1 VGLRRYSDRELYRS
15 WVRAIADM
23 PSADVAA
30 LMPTFTAA
38 GVGKLRRAEPSRL
51 ANRTR
56 DLMRAAIA
64 ALGNGASRVRE
75 QAANYDSSAHVD
87 NGARVWVQRF
97 LLRLT
102 EAGVSEPEVDAARML
117 LTRSHLTDYL
127 TGGANAEQDLAPEDR
142 LRSLRAVA
150 EHVIIPTLRR
160 RGRKVDASL
169 TR

>member
-1 VGLRRYSDRELYRS
+1 MTNAE
-15 WVRAIADM
+15 
-23 PSADVAA
+23 VASR
-30 LMPTFTAA
+30 MPTFSEG
-38 GVGKLRRAEPSRL
+38 GVSKLRRTEPTRL

-56 DLMRAAIA
+56 DLMRAF
-64 ALGNGASRVRE
+64 LTNGGAPARAVRE
-75 QAANYDSSAHVD
+75 VAPRYGADSPLD
-87 NGARVWVQRF
+87 NGARVWIQKF

-102 EAGVSEPEVDAARML
+102 EAGVTEREVDEARLL